1 MEIVYIVTIKDGIML
16 PSVFNDFF
24 EEAEGRK
31 ALTPLSP
38 LNFYKSILQS
48 VHFLF
53 SFIQVIQT

>member
-31 ALTPLSP
+31 ALTPFLLLIFTNQFFSQCI
-38 LNFYKSILQS
+38 FSS
-48 VHFLF
+48 V
-53 SFIQVIQT
+53 SFR